1 MATNNPMNYPPDR
14 NDEPAHPEDMLEAFA
29 LDALDLDE
37 EERIQDHLDGCV
49 RCSDAVDRYQET
61 AAALARSVTPQDPP
75 TGLRA
80 RLMQAVSRE
89 EPVTPDAPEP
99 QLVPSIGDRLTSSRL
114 VRVLVPM
121 AASVAMVLVVLAVA
135 MNVRISGQVDELRKE
150 NTSLQARLEA
160 NAATM
165 TAQIRDAA
173 DAESRVMD
181 TVLQL
186 QQASYELARP
196 DNMSL
201 ELSSPYAGS
210 RAQGI
215 LLVSSD
221 GSRGVIMV
229 AGMEPPTPST
239 SYHVWL
245 MRGKYKLWVGQVG
258 VDSRGWGTVSLQ
270 LPESIMGFERVEL
283 TASASP
289 NADQSRTDMV
299 LEGNLVSMNAPRL
312 VTYAHWR

>member
-1 MATNNPMNYPPDR
+1 MATNNPTNYPGG
-14 NDEPAHPEDMLEAFA
+14 PAHPEDMLEAFA

-37 EERIQDHLDGCV
+37 EERILDHLDGCV
-49 RCSDAVDRYQET
+49 QCSDAVDRYQET
-61 AAALARSVTPQDPP
+61 AAALARSVNPQEPP
-75 TGLRA
+75 PGLRA

-89 EPVTPDAPEP
+89 EPVTQEAPAP
-99 QLVPSIGDRLTSSRL
+99 QLVPSFGDRLIDSRL

-121 AASVAMVLVVLAVA
+121 AASAAMVLVVLAVA
-135 MNVRISGQVDELRKE
+135 MNIRISGQVDDLKQE
-150 NTSLQARLEA
+150 NASLKASLDS
-160 NAATM
+160 NVATM
-165 TAQIRDAA
+165 TAQISDAA
-173 DAESRVMD
+173 DAESKVMD
-181 TVLQL
+181 TVLKL

-201 ELSSPYAGS
+201 ELRSPYAGS

-215 LLVSSD
+215 LVVSSD

-229 AGMEPPTPST
+229 AGMEPPSPST

-245 MRGKYKLWVGQVG
+245 MRGKYKVWVGQVG

-283 TASASP
+283 TSSTSP
-289 NADQSRTDMV
+289 NDTQPQTDMV

-312 VTYAHWR
+312 VTYAAWR

>member
-1 MATNNPMNYPPDR
+1 MATNNPTNYPPDH
-14 NDEPAHPEDMLEAFA
+14 NDGPAHPEDMLEAFA

-37 EERIQDHLDGCV
+37 EERILDHLDGCV
-49 RCSDAVDRYQET
+49 QCSDAVDRYQET
-61 AAALARSVTPQDPP
+61 AAALAQSVTLQDPP
-75 TGLRA
+75 PGLRA

-89 EPVTPDAPEP
+89 EPATPDAPEP
-99 QLVPSIGDRLTSSRL
+99 QLVPSIGDRLTGSRL
-114 VRVLVPM
+114 VRVLVPV

-165 TAQIRDAA
+165 TAQRSDAA

-196 DNMSL
+196 NNMSL
-201 ELSSPYAGS
+201 ELSSPFAGS

-229 AGMEPPTPST
+229 AGMEPPSPST